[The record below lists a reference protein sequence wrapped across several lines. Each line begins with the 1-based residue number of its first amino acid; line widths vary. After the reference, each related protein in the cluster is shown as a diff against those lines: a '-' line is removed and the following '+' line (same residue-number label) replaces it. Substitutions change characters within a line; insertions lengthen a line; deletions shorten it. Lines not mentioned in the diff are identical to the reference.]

1 MCAPTGDG
9 WPKVSKCAV
18 CAPTGDGRPKVSEC
32 VECVCV
38 HPHVCSPQLRAWVR
52 VCLVPVD
59 TGGGVCVCVC
69 VCVCMYVY
77 RGVCVCVRTHTP
89 GEHHCETELFWLSF
103 HLV

>member
-1 MCAPTGDG
+1 MVESECRECVRVCTHRRWTAEGEC
-9 WPKVSKCAV
+9 VEHVHV

-69 VCVCMYVY
+69 MCMYV
-77 RGVCVCVRTHTP
+77 CV
-89 GEHHCETELFWLSF
+89 
-103 HLV
+103 